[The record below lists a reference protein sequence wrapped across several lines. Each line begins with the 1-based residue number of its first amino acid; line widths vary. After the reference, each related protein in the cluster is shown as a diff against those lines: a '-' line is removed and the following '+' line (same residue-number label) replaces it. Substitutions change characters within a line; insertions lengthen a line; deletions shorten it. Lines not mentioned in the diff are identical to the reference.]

1 MASRTQW
8 TWVWVSSGS
17 WWWTGRP
24 GVLQSVGSQRI
35 RHAWATELNLTRCLV
50 WRISFNKGI
59 FRFCMVV
66 IPYFLRNPDWT
77 FFFFFSVFQ
86 NLLDVPSFGKLPLLP
101 VLSWAASAESRLPG
115 HRGETGNT
123 KETLG
128 YPYCPRNWNLAW
140 RHTEIGGK
148 LRTECSKELLY
159 QFISL
164 RCSELPVSWAG
175 HLLDNLSQN
184 YWICFSVFLF
194 SFSHSLSPSPVS
206 LFLSPSITLFFFFSF
221 LVSFSFYLG

>member
-1 MASRTQW
+1 MCVLLLNGWYYLHILLSYLLNFCLW
-8 TWVWVSSGS
+8 YFS
-17 WWWTGRP
+17 W
-24 GVLQSVGSQRI
+24 
-35 RHAWATELNLTRCLV
+35 
-50 WRISFNKGI
+50 
-59 FRFCMVV
+59 
-66 IPYFLRNPDWT
+66 
-77 FFFFFSVFQ
+77 
-86 NLLDVPSFGKLPLLP
+86 VPSLFLIDSCDFAFGKLPLLP